1 MNREIG
7 TGRLFVGGVSRWITT
22 TACDGAEW
30 LTSVSD
36 DESRIVLAL
45 ETPLSVWATAEI
57 WNPKIR
63 TKANR
68 ERRQFRERK
77 LAIEQCWK
85 TKGT

>member
-7 TGRLFVGGVSRWITT
+7 MGRLFVVGVSRWITS
-22 TACDGAEW
+22 TACEGAEW

-36 DESRIVLAL
+36 DELRIALAL
-45 ETPLSVWATAEI
+45 ETPFSVWATAEI

-63 TKANR
+63 TKANH

-77 LAIEQCWK
+77 LVIEKCWK
-85 TKGT
+85 PNGS